1 MDFVSKSSDTFMFI
15 RSFVREENN
24 FHRYDR
30 HPSSTSSGS
39 SHNSGSAGGGKVKP
53 SFTSRSSK
61 ISRVMTVP
69 MLSINGNCNRRVS
82 SKENQTATPRDLDV
96 LRHRASTPIIRN
108 ARPASKRTSNRNE
121 EWNCPASQMPR
132 DSSTAIFLRDLKR
145 NKPSLNH
152 ASSSEQRQVEKK
164 WTANSLK
171 EALNSNRPSLPS
183 NCTASQSIPERPRIT
198 SSCDNPS
205 NNNEEWIDSKI
216 PTEPKKISSSLKRGI
231 KQTGCKK
238 KIHPVAFAST
248 PRLMGTSPSKGIDMD
263 TLWYKASDHDR
274 FLNDASIRASLTD
287 RTMKHAAR
295 NGERT
300 YNSSTGLTAP
310 RVLNEYLAN
319 PEEIIGVEHLLTAQ
333 KTARENL
340 RCHHTKALLREQ
352 QHQKQEGYDLQLL
365 AKRLRSTS
373 AISSHMAQERASYI
387 SRMD

>member
-1 MDFVSKSSDTFMFI
+1 
-15 RSFVREENN
+15 
-24 FHRYDR
+24 
-30 HPSSTSSGS
+30 
-39 SHNSGSAGGGKVKP
+39 
-53 SFTSRSSK
+53 
-61 ISRVMTVP
+61 
-69 MLSINGNCNRRVS
+69 
-82 SKENQTATPRDLDV
+82 
-96 LRHRASTPIIRN
+96 
-108 ARPASKRTSNRNE
+108 
-121 EWNCPASQMPR
+121 
-132 DSSTAIFLRDLKR
+132 
-145 NKPSLNH
+145 
-152 ASSSEQRQVEKK
+152 
-164 WTANSLK
+164 
-171 EALNSNRPSLPS
+171 
-183 NCTASQSIPERPRIT
+183 
-198 SSCDNPS
+198 
-205 NNNEEWIDSKI
+205 
-216 PTEPKKISSSLKRGI
+216 
-231 KQTGCKK
+231 
-238 KIHPVAFAST
+238 
-248 PRLMGTSPSKGIDMD
+248 MD

-352 QHQKQEGYDLQLL
+352 HHQKQEGYDLQLL